1 MFAGKSPMLLQ
12 APETLEEHDVAGG
25 STIRSYPDRGDP
37 SINRGEKLM
46 RRASTRLALLALA
59 LLALGLPAA
68 ALGAPTV
75 TFKAKAIPIK
85 KNPASK
91 GGSNWPG
98 TGNILGA
105 PTAVEA
111 EFHISGTEY
120 FGSPLPLIH
129 VTATFPT
136 GSKVTTKGFATCPT
150 AILNSHEVEK
160 CPKKSF
166 AGPQGEA
173 GGVVSFGSS
182 RVHEK
187 LTVQPFFA
195 QGGGLAF
202 YAEGREP
209 AQIELLSKGAFTSL
223 SPTPTLSTE
232 VPLVVTVPEA
242 PYGSAEYIKV
252 VVGAAFQ
259 KGKKLVSYGTLPH
272 SCKGSFKVKATL
284 EFLGGVKVSATASQP
299 CPKK

>member
-1 MFAGKSPMLLQ
+1 
-12 APETLEEHDVAGG
+12 
-25 STIRSYPDRGDP
+25 
-37 SINRGEKLM
+37 M
-46 RRASTRLALLALA
+46 RKASTRLAVLGLA
-59 LLALGLPAA
+59 LLGLTLPAMAVA
-68 ALGAPTV
+68 APSV

-91 GGSNWPG
+91 GGPNWPG

-105 PTAVEA
+105 ATSVEA
-111 EFHISGTEY
+111 EFKITGNEY
-120 FGSPLPLIH
+120 FGAPLPLIK
-129 VTATFPT
+129 VTVTFPP
-136 GSKVTTKGFATCPT
+136 GSKVATKGFTTCSS
-150 AILNSHEVEK
+150 AILNSHEVQK
-160 CPKKSF
+160 CPSKSI

-173 GGVVSFGSS
+173 GGVVSFGST

-209 AQIELLSKGAFTSL
+209 ALIELLSKGAFTSL
-223 SPTPTLSTE
+223 APTPTLSTE
-232 VPLVVTVPEA
+232 VPLVITVPEA

-252 VVGAAFQ
+252 AVGAAFM
-259 KGKKLVSYGTLPH
+259 KGKKLVSYGTLPKA
-272 SCKGSFKVKATL
+272 CKGSFKEKATL
-284 EFLGGVKVSATASQP
+284 EFLGGVQVNATASQP